1 MTFSAHPRGE
11 TTTLQ
16 RRVVRTLSA
25 AQVLTGIG
33 TSGTVAAG
41 SLLVTSISQSDSFA
55 GLAQTMTVLGA
66 ALMALPLASLTQRGG
81 RRLALVSGY
90 SVGFLGAAFAVVGG
104 VTKSLPLVLLGSLLV
119 GAASASGYQARF
131 AAIDLA
137 TDENRSRNLS
147 LVVWGSTVG
156 AVMGPNLMEP
166 AGNLAQFLHIPRLVG
181 PYLIVGLCL
190 ALSSMV
196 ISFFLRPDPYLTA
209 NVSSDGVTQK
219 KHESTRVAL
228 RHIRR
233 TPRGLFAMSAVG
245 IGHLAMVS
253 IMVMTPVHMSHVEV
267 TLSVIG
273 LVISVHVLGMFAF
286 SPLVGSLSDRWGR
299 VRVIQIGV
307 VLLLAAA
314 AVAGVSPAMNAV
326 SLGAG
331 LFLLGLGW
339 SCTLIAGS
347 TMLSESMT
355 VEMRPSSQGASDLM
369 MNLLGAVGGAASGV
383 ILSVAS
389 YGWLCFFVGVLVCA
403 LGGWSLRIRS

>member
-1 MTFSAHPRGE
+1 MG
-11 TTTLQ
+11 
-16 RRVVRTLSA
+16 
-25 AQVLTGIG
+25 
-33 TSGTVAAG
+33 
-41 SLLVTSISQSDSFA
+41 
-55 GLAQTMTVLGA
+55 
-66 ALMALPLASLTQRGG
+66 
-81 RRLALVSGY
+81 
-90 SVGFLGAAFAVVGG
+90 AVV
-104 VTKSLPLVLLGSLLV
+104 
-119 GAASASGYQARF
+119 
-131 AAIDLA
+131 
-137 TDENRSRNLS
+137 
-147 LVVWGSTVG
+147 
-156 AVMGPNLMEP
+156 GPNLMEP

-219 KHESTRVAL
+219 THESTRVAL

-299 VRVIQIGV
+299 VRVIQMGV

-347 TMLSESMT
+347 TMLSESVS

-389 YGWLCFFVGVLVCA
+389 YGWLCCFVGVLVLA
-403 LGGWSLRIRS
+403 LGGWSLRMRP